1 MNTNIAYK
9 RNKYHSFIIWL
20 YNQKR
25 EGLLPENFRDQI
37 PHSTASTWRNINFDN
52 FIGNEFAKLNEEA
65 LNFLEIYEKHQKLKK
80 LVLTFTKVW
89 ISISNYLQPNLKSE
103 ILINSIQLLSTILK
117 TSLACK
123 IFNISR
129 ATYQARL
136 AQLKYKCDNSILSMC
151 YRRNP
156 LQLSFYEVQTL
167 KKAFSNDHFKCWPGI
182 SIYYL
187 LLRENKLNISK
198 STFYKY
204 ISILNLQRKWK
215 KQKENCIGL
224 ITKKPNEFLHFDT
237 TYWKLDDGK
246 KVGIVFVSDNYSKAI
261 LGWNIG
267 LGNSSKNVLNALK
280 MAISTIHQYHPNHP
294 CSIQIMADGGAE
306 NHTLPISQLLQDE
319 SNPILSKIIAKK
331 DISFSNSS
339 IEAVNKIMKRY
350 LRIYKPGTLEKV
362 NFILPTIINNYMF
375 ERPHGSL
382 NGSTPFE
389 VYTNQKLT
397 MNFSKQI
404 KKAYFTRITQNKNMN
419 CMICS

>member
-1 MNTNIAYK
+1 MDSNIVCQ

-20 YNQKR
+20 YNQKK
-25 EGLLPENFRDQI
+25 ESLLPEKFRNQI
-37 PHSTASTWRNINFDN
+37 PHSTASTWRNINFDDY
-52 FIGNEFAKLNEEA
+52 IGNEFAKLNEEA
-65 LNFLEIYEKHQKLKK
+65 LNYLEIFEKHQKLKT
-80 LVLTFTKVW
+80 LILTFTKVW
-89 ISISNYLQPNLKSE
+89 ISIHKYVQPNIKREL
-103 ILINSIQLLSTILK
+103 LINSIQQLATILK
-117 TSLACK
+117 TNLACK
-123 IFNISR
+123 IFNMSR
-129 ATYQARL
+129 ASYHAQL
-136 AQLKYKCDNSILSMC
+136 AQLKYKCDNSSLSLC
-151 YRRNP
+151 FKKNP
-156 LQLSFYEVQTL
+156 LQLSPYEVQTL
-167 KKAFSNDHFKCWPGI
+167 KNAFSNDHFKCWPGI

-204 ISILNLQRKWK
+204 VNILNLQRKWK
-215 KQKENCIGL
+215 KQKENYLGL
-224 ITKKPNEFLHFDT
+224 ITKKPNEYLHVDT

-267 LGNSSKNVLNALK
+267 LGNSSENVLNALK
-280 MAISTIHQYHPNHP
+280 MAISTIHQYHPDHP

-306 NHTLPISQLLQDE
+306 NHTLPISQLLQAD
-319 SNPILSKIIAKK
+319 SNPVLSKVIAKK
-331 DISFSNSS
+331 DVCFSNSS

-397 MNFSKQI
+397 MNFSKHI
-404 KKAYFTRITQNKNMN
+404 KKAYYTRIAQNKNMN